1 MQAIER
7 LGRGC
12 NGGEEAESDLSS
24 DKIVVDRLWDT
35 DDVDARLRYRCR
47 ARHGAIAAD
56 HDDRVEPFAG
66 ERGEAL
72 LRAIFP
78 NRFASLGTARA
89 VARRIAL
96 VVRAKNRAA
105 TRQDAGDILDSERAH
120 AMLDEALEAI
130 FNSDNFDPILQ
141 NRRLRDGADDC
152 VEAGAVAAAGENAE
166 SARGGGHV
174 V

>member
-1 MQAIER
+1 MQTIKR
-7 LGRGC
+7 LSRRR
-12 NGGEEAESDLSS
+12 NGGEEAEGDLGSDE
-24 DKIVVDRLWDT
+24 IVVNRLGDA
-35 DDVDARLRYRCR
+35 DDVDSRLCHRRG

-72 LRAIFP
+72 LRAILP
-78 NRFASLGTARA
+78 NRFAGLGSTRA
-89 VARRIAL
+89 VTRGIAL

-105 TRQDAGDILDSERAH
+105 ARQNAGDILDSKRSH
-120 AMLDEALEAI
+120 AMFDESLEAV
-130 FNSDNFDPILQ
+130 FDPDHLDAVLQ
-141 NRRLRDGADDC
+141 DRRLCDGADDC